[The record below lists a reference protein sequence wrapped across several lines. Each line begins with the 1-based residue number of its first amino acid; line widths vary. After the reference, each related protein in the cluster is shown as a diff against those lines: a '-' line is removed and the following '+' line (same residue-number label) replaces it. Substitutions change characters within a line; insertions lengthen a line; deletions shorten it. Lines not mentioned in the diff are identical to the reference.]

1 MSNWALLLM
10 RGFADLSVRG
20 CGTHITAAR
29 MLSGERRFQSQRL
42 PAESENA
49 TATLDVYF
57 HVVYANETYE
67 GGFVP

>member
-1 MSNWALLLM
+1 
-10 RGFADLSVRG
+10 
-20 CGTHITAAR
+20 
-29 MLSGERRFQSQRL
+29 MLSAERRFQSQRL